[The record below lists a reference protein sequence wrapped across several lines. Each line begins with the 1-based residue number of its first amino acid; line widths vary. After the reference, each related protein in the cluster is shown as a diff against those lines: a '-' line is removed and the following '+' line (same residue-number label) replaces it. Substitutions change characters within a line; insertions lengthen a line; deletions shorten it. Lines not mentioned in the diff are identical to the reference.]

1 VNTTEITTLLNQN
14 PSKRQNVSFLKGL
27 LDQQLNELC
36 NNLKVMQN
44 DNAEIEQET
53 ISRLQLIEKFG
64 QDANNGLELAKK
76 QNAKLLKDL
85 AEQKSQH
92 TNIIGEQDKQ
102 QMNLNS
108 ELTMLETELGKLQT
122 KFAQQQK
129 THQTILLAKQ
139 E

>member
-1 VNTTEITTLLNQN
+1 
-14 PSKRQNVSFLKGL
+14 
-27 LDQQLNELC
+27 
-36 NNLKVMQN
+36 MQN

-64 QDANNGLELAKK
+64 QDANNGLQLAKK
-76 QNAKLLKDL
+76 QNTKLLKDL

-92 TNIIGEQDKQ
+92 TKSIGEQDKQ

-129 THQTILLAKQ
+129 THQSILLAKQ